1 MFAAPNGSRW
11 NGARWRGK
19 CLSRHKLWTRPIY
32 GFDVTFL
39 DDVPDSQAGLG
50 RRTVRRHFFVKPPR
64 RLVLFRRRA
73 ASADGGFVCLDRLE
87 LHVAS
92 ICRTIRQRR

>member
-1 MFAAPNGSRW
+1 MAPAGE
-11 NGARWRGK
+11 AK
-19 CLSRHKLWTRPIY
+19 CLSRHKLWTRPIH

-64 RLVLFRRRA
+64 RLVLFRTSA
-73 ASADGGFVCLDRLE
+73 APGDGGFICLDWLE
-87 LHVAS
+87 LALAAGAARRLDL
-92 ICRTIRQRR
+92 RTIRQRR